1 MSATRV
7 LVVEDDPALRSLTEA
22 VLGDAGYEPLTAS
35 NGAEALDILAA
46 QRVQLILL
54 DMRMPV
60 MDGWAFAEAYRAR
73 PGPHAPVVVLTAAQD
88 AQQRAQEI
96 AAAGWIAK
104 PFDLDH
110 LVAMV
115 GRLTATI

>member
-1 MSATRV
+1 MSATRI

-46 QRVQLILL
+46 HQVQLILL

-60 MDGWAFAEAYRAR
+60 MDGWAFAKAYRAR
-73 PGPHAPVVVLTAAQD
+73 PGPFAPIVVLTAAHD
-88 AQQRAQEI
+88 AQKRATEVQ
-96 AAAGWIAK
+96 AAGWIAK

-110 LVAMV
+110 LVATV
-115 GRLTATI
+115 GRLAERV